1 MNPLDLSGPYFL
13 AFYVPLLVLAF
24 FGSFMWRRALDQPT
38 TAPSPRE
45 LELSP
50 ELVAVLKGQKPAVC
64 STVVEL
70 VHEGCLRFEERRL
83 SVARPPSAR
92 ASELK
97 RAVYRALEAGPLH
110 VEALRDRVMPELE
123 RAEDTLREMGFM
135 RSRAQHR
142 RYLGLPW
149 LVFLVT
155 VGLGAA
161 KLAVGIER
169 DKPVGTLFCLLMPL
183 VPAWALLLG
192 FNGWLFGLVT
202 PRGNAALEML
212 KKKHEP
218 LRVSAS
224 TEGGARAL
232 RPKDMALAVGLFGVW
247 TLPAADFAAVHD
259 YLRAFIPSA
268 YDPSNVSSSDSG
280 SSSSG
285 DSGGGSG
292 GGGGCGDV
300 AGAAAVTDGVG
311 YVFDCL

>member
-1 MNPLDLSGPYFL
+1 MNPLDWPGPYFL

-38 TAPSPRE
+38 TPPTPRE

-50 ELVAVLKGQKPAVC
+50 EQVAVLDGQKSAVC

-70 VHEGCLRFEERRL
+70 VHQGCLRFEERRL
-83 SVARPPSAR
+83 SVAVPLPAR
-92 ASELK
+92 ASDLK
-97 RAVYRALEAGPLH
+97 RAVYRAVEAGPIY
-110 VEALRDRVMPELE
+110 VETLRTRVKPELE
-123 RAEDTLREMGFM
+123 RVEDTLRELGFM
-135 RSRAQHR
+135 RSREQHR

-155 VGLGAA
+155 VGLGVA

-169 DKPVGTLFCLLMPL
+169 DKPVQVLVCLLMPL
-183 VPAWALLLG
+183 VPAWALLLW

-202 PRGNAALEML
+202 PRGHAALEML

-224 TEGGARAL
+224 TEGSARAL
-232 RPKDMALAVGLFGVW
+232 RPRDLALAVGLFGVW
-247 TLPAADFAAVHD
+247 TLPAADFAAAHS
-259 YLRAFIPSA
+259 YLRAFIPNA
-268 YDPSNVSSSDSG
+268 YDPSNGSSSDSS

-285 DSGGGSG
+285 DSGGGG
-292 GGGGCGDV
+292 GGGGCGGCGGGGSSD
-300 AGAAAVTDGVG
+300 
-311 YVFDCL
+311 